1 MIKIY
6 QKKPVR
12 IEAIQYTGD
21 NFDEIKEFVGDSY
34 YENVDEHHLTLNIGI
49 KTLEGDMAIS
59 LFDYVI
65 KGVNGEF
72 YPCKPDIFK
81 KTYDEAN

>member
-6 QKKPVR
+6 QKKPVL

-72 YPCKPDIFK
+72 YPCKSDIFK
-81 KTYDEAN
+81 KTYDEIN